1 MEHHRRRKQQRSR
14 ERKEEAAAKEAV
26 VKEAA
31 ATPRLEVGVADRKLD
46 ALIEEELRSRAKSVP
61 ASSCMAEMKRLGASA
76 AESLRA
82 PQGPPVT
89 YHPQPAQEQVHQ
101 LVMDP
106 RGQSMGLGHL
116 QEAVRHSFESS
127 AERTTRTSTTGSN
140 ST

>member
-26 VKEAA
+26 VKEAAA

-61 ASSCMAEMKRLGASA
+61 ASSSTAEMKRLGASA
-76 AESLRA
+76 AELLRA

-101 LVMDP
+101 LVN
-106 RGQSMGLGHL
+106 
-116 QEAVRHSFESS
+116 
-127 AERTTRTSTTGSN
+127 GS
-140 ST
+140 